1 MARDIMQSANP
12 GTMLDR
18 MVDRIAKT
26 IMIRF
31 NPKNIVS
38 GLVD

>member
-18 MVDRIAKT
+18 MVDRIVKT
-26 IMIRF
+26 IMIRITQY
-31 NPKNIVS
+31 IVS
-38 GLVD
+38 GLVE

>member
-1 MARDIMQSANP
+1 MVRDIMQNVQH

-26 IMIRF
+26 IMIRITQY
-31 NPKNIVS
+31 IVS
-38 GLVD
+38 GLVE